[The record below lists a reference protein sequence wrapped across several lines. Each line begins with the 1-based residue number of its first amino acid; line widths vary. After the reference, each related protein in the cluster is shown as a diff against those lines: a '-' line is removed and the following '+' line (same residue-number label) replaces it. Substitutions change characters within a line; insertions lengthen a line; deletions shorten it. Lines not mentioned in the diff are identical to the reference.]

1 MTTVVFKTPIYDQS
15 IALGSNPRVTT
26 FFGAKHLQTRP
37 TFAPI
42 ALFWCAKRRALSLAA
57 VALLAGCA
65 TTPPPS
71 ATQPSVVE
79 LSIFSINDF
88 HGHIQPKSPIPLS
101 PRLPDPVTG
110 EIKAQPAGG
119 VAYLATV
126 LNGLRAQRP
135 NQVFVAAGDLVG
147 ASPQLSSMLKDEP
160 TLSAMGDLGLLAS
173 SLGNHELDA
182 GLPELLRKARGECAP
197 AGCAWP
203 EFKGASFPYLAA
215 NMFDTVSGKRLLPS
229 HVFKDVGGLKIAF
242 VGAVTRD
249 TPRVISPRSI
259 VGLRFADEADTLNAL
274 VPELR
279 AAGAQVLVAIM
290 HEGAVH
296 EGGANDPS
304 YACPSL
310 KGRGVDIA
318 QRLDPAYAIIVS
330 GHTHQAYTCKINGR
344 LLVQAGSFGG
354 WLTESRLKLDTTGR
368 VLEAEA
374 INHPV
379 LQGAYAPNPAFAA
392 MVQRAAALT
401 TAAREKPVA
410 MLTTGA
416 KRSTTPPYGDS
427 PLGNLVADAH
437 LAHGIKNAKADV
449 GFTNSGGIR
458 ADLTVEPGRM
468 VTMSD
473 LFAIQPFSNELIA
486 LTITGTQLQEL
497 IRRALPRRPGP
508 ASLQVSHN
516 LAYQWSQVEGAAPVL
531 ESITFE
537 GKPLNLARDYR
548 VVVNSF
554 TAEGGDDLSVLRQGR
569 DRVALGM
576 DIDALAEW
584 LIDNPKA
591 MDQIAPGRIV
601 KK

>member
-1 MTTVVFKTPIYDQS
+1 M
-15 IALGSNPRVTT
+15 L
-26 FFGAKHLQTRP
+26 
-37 TFAPI
+37 
-42 ALFWCAKRRALSLAA
+42 
-57 VALLAGCA
+57 ALLAGCA
-65 TTPPPS
+65 TTPPPL
-71 ATQPSVVE
+71 APAPSVIE

-110 EIKAQPAGG
+110 EIKPQAAGG

-126 LNGLRAQRP
+126 LDGLRAQRP
-135 NQVFVAAGDLVG
+135 NHVFVAAGDLLG

-160 TLSAMGDLGLLAS
+160 TISAMGDLGLLAS

-182 GLPELLRKARGECAP
+182 GLPELLRKSRGECAP
-197 AGCAWP
+197 GGCAWP

-215 NMFDTVSGKRLLPS
+215 NMFETASGKRVLPS
-229 HVFKDVGGLKIAF
+229 HILKEVGGLKIAF

-296 EGGANDPS
+296 EGGANDS
-304 YACPSL
+304 DYVCPGL
-310 KGRGVDIA
+310 QGRGVDIA
-318 QRLDPAYAIIVS
+318 KRLDPAYALIIS
-330 GHTHQAYTCKINGR
+330 GHTHRAYTCKVDGR

-354 WLTESRLKLDTTGR
+354 WLTESRLKLDATGR
-368 VLEAEA
+368 VLDAQA

-392 MVQRAAALT
+392 LVQRAAALT

-410 MLTTGA
+410 MLTRGA
-416 KRSTTPPYGDS
+416 QRSTTTPYGDS
-427 PLGNLVADAH
+427 SLGNLVADAH
-437 LAHGIKNAKADV
+437 LAHGVKNGKADV
-449 GFTNSGGIR
+449 AFTNSGGIR
-458 ADLTVEPGRM
+458 ADLTIEPGRK

-473 LFAIQPFSNELIA
+473 LFAIQPFGNELIA
-486 LTITGTQLQEL
+486 LTISGSQLQEL
-497 IRRALPRRPGP
+497 VRKALPKRPGP

-516 LAYQWSQVEGAAPVL
+516 LRYEWSQAVGAEPVL
-531 ESITFE
+531 ESISFE
-537 GKPLNLARDYR
+537 GKPLDLGRDYR

-554 TAEGGDDLSVLRQGR
+554 TAEGGDNLSVLRQGR

-584 LIDNPKA
+584 LIENPKA
-591 MDQIAPGRIV
+591 MEQIEPGRIV

>member
-1 MTTVVFKTPIYDQS
+1 MKQRRFIAPIQCVLTY
-15 IALGSNPRVTT
+15 ALGFSLVT
-26 FFGAKHLQTRP
+26 
-37 TFAPI
+37 
-42 ALFWCAKRRALSLAA
+42 
-57 VALLAGCA
+57 LLTACA
-65 TTPPPS
+65 TSSPPTLESSPS
-71 ATQPSVVE
+71 AIE

-88 HGHIQPKSPIPLS
+88 HGHIQPKSPTPLS

-110 EIKAQPAGG
+110 EIKPQAAGG

-126 LNGLRAQRP
+126 IDKLRAQRP
-135 NQVFVAAGDLVG
+135 NHVFVAAGDLLG
-147 ASPQLSSMLKDEP
+147 ASPQLSSLLKDEP
-160 TLSAMGDLGLLAS
+160 TISAMGDLGLLAS

-182 GLPELLRKARGECAP
+182 GLPELLRKARGECGTG
-197 AGCAWP
+197 GCVWP

-215 NMFDTVSGKRLLPS
+215 NMFEADTGKRMLPS
-229 HVFKDVGGLKIAF
+229 HIFKEIAGLKVAF

-249 TPRVISPRSI
+249 TPRVISPKAI
-259 VGLRFADEADTLNAL
+259 VGLRFGDEADTLNAL

-304 YACPSL
+304 YACPTL
-310 KGRGVDIA
+310 QGRGVDIA
-318 QRLDPAYAIIVS
+318 KRLDPAYAIIIS

-354 WLTESRLKLDTTGR
+354 WLTESRLKLDPTGK
-368 VLEAEA
+368 VLDAQA

-392 MVQRAAALT
+392 LVQRAAALT
-401 TAAREKPVA
+401 TAVREKPVA
-410 MLTTGA
+410 LLTRGA
-416 KRSTTPPYGDS
+416 QRSASAPYGDS

-437 LAHGIKNAKADV
+437 LAHGRKHAKADIAM
-449 GFTNSGGIR
+449 TNSGGIR
-458 ADLTVEPGRM
+458 ADLAVEAGRM

-473 LFAIQPFSNELIA
+473 LFAIQPFGNNLVA
-486 LTITGTQLQEL
+486 LTISGSQLQEL
-497 IRRALPRRPGP
+497 IRKALPKRPGP

-516 LAYQWSQVEGAAPVL
+516 LGYQWSQTAGADPVL
-531 ESITFE
+531 ESVTFE
-537 GKPLNLARDYR
+537 GKPLDLARDYR

-554 TAEGGDDLSVLRQGR
+554 TADGGDNLSVLRQGR
-569 DRVALGM
+569 DRATLGM

-584 LIDNPKA
+584 LAENPKA
-591 MDQIAPGRIV
+591 MENIAPGRIV

>member
-1 MTTVVFKTPIYDQS
+1 MTTVVFQTPTYDLP
-15 IALGSNPRVTT
+15 ADAWCHPPAPPL
-26 FFGAKHLQTRP
+26 FGAKPLKLHP
-37 TFAPI
+37 FIAPI
-42 ALFWCAKRRALSLAA
+42 RCVFTYALGFSLITVLTA
-57 VALLAGCA
+57 CA
-65 TTPPPS
+65 TSPPPTLES
-71 ATQPSVVE
+71 SPPNIE

-88 HGHIQPKSPIPLS
+88 HGHIQPKSPTPLS

-110 EIKAQPAGG
+110 EIKPQPAGG

-126 LNGLRAQRP
+126 LDKLRAQRT
-135 NQVFVAAGDLVG
+135 NHVFVAAGDLVG
-147 ASPQLSSMLKDEP
+147 ASPQMSSMLKDEP
-160 TLSAMGDLGLLAS
+160 TLSAMGELGLLAS

-182 GLPELLRKARGECAP
+182 GLPELLRKTRGECA
-197 AGCAWP
+197 ASGCAWP
-203 EFKGASFPYLAA
+203 EFKGAGFPYLAA
-215 NMFDTVSGKRLLPS
+215 NMFDTASGKRVLPS
-229 HVFKDVGGLKIAF
+229 HVMKEIGGLKVAF

-296 EGGANDPS
+296 EGGPNDRS
-304 YACPSL
+304 YTCPGL
-310 KGRGVDIA
+310 QGRGVDIA
-318 QRLDPAYAIIVS
+318 KRLDPAYAIIVS

-344 LLVQAGSFGG
+344 LMVQAGSFGG
-354 WLTESRLKLDTTGR
+354 WLTESRLTLDTTGR
-368 VLEAEA
+368 VLDAQA

-392 MVQRAAALT
+392 LVQRAAALT
-401 TAAREKPVA
+401 ISAREKPVA
-410 MLTTGA
+410 LLTRGA
-416 KRSTTPPYGDS
+416 QRSATAPFGDS

-437 LAHGIKNAKADV
+437 LAHGKKHAKADLAM
-449 GFTNSGGIR
+449 TNSGGIR
-458 ADLTVEPGRM
+458 ADLTVEPGRI

-486 LTITGTQLQEL
+486 LTISGSQLREL
-497 IRRALPRRPGP
+497 IHKALPKRPGP

-516 LAYQWSQVEGAAPVL
+516 LRYQWSQAPGAEPVL
-531 ESITFE
+531 ESVTFE
-537 GKPLNLARDYR
+537 GKPLDLARDYR

-554 TAEGGDDLSVLRQGR
+554 TADGGDNLSVLRQGR
-569 DRVALGM
+569 DRATLGM

-584 LIDNPKA
+584 LVNNPKA
-591 MDQIAPGRIV
+591 MEQIEPGRIV

>member
-1 MTTVVFKTPIYDQS
+1 MTTVVFQTPIYDLT
-15 IALGSNPRVTT
+15 ADVCCHPPATP
-26 FFGAKHLQTRP
+26 FFGANPLKPHH
-37 TFAPI
+37 FIAPFKCI
-42 ALFWCAKRRALSLAA
+42 FTSTLGFSL
-57 VALLAGCA
+57 VALLTACA
-65 TTPPPS
+65 TPPPTTLES
-71 ATQPSVVE
+71 TPSTIE
-79 LSIFSINDF
+79 LSIFSLNDF
-88 HGHIQPKSPIPLS
+88 HGHIQPKSPTPLM
-101 PRLPDPVTG
+101 PRLPDPKTG
-110 EIKAQPAGG
+110 EVKPQAAGG

-126 LNGLRAQRP
+126 LNDLRAQRK
-135 NQVFVAAGDLVG
+135 NHVFVAAGDLLG

-160 TLSAMGDLGLLAS
+160 TLSALGELGLLAS

-182 GLPELLRKARGECAP
+182 GLPELLRKTRGECAVG
-197 AGCAWP
+197 GCVWP

-215 NMFDTVSGKRLLPS
+215 NMFDADSGKRILPS
-229 HVFKDVGGLKIAF
+229 HVIKDIGGLKVAF

-249 TPRVISPRSI
+249 TPRVISPRAI
-259 VGLRFADEADTLNAL
+259 VGLRFGDEADTLNAL

-279 AAGAQVLVAIM
+279 AAGAQVLVAMM

-296 EGGANDPS
+296 EGGANDRS
-304 YACPSL
+304 YACPGL
-310 KGRGVDIA
+310 QGRGVDIA
-318 QRLDPAYAIIVS
+318 KRLDPAYAIIVS

-392 MVQRAAALT
+392 LVQRAAALT
-401 TAAREKPVA
+401 TAAREIPVA
-410 MLTTGA
+410 LLTRGA
-416 KRSTTPPYGDS
+416 QRSATAPFGDS

-437 LAHGIKNAKADV
+437 LAHGKKHAKADMAM
-449 GFTNSGGIR
+449 TNSGGIR

-473 LFAIQPFSNELIA
+473 LFAIQPFSNNLIA
-486 LTITGTQLQEL
+486 LTITGGQLQEL
-497 IRRALPRRPGP
+497 IRKALPKRPGP

-516 LAYQWSQVEGAAPVL
+516 LRYQWSQAAGAEPVL
-531 ESITFE
+531 ESVTFE
-537 GKPLNLARDYR
+537 GKPLDLARDYR

-554 TAEGGDDLSVLRQGR
+554 TADGGDNLSVLRQGR
-569 DRVALGM
+569 DRATLGM

-584 LIDNPKA
+584 LAENPKA
-591 MDQIAPGRIV
+591 LEQIEPGRIT

>member
-1 MTTVVFKTPIYDQS
+1 MKSHPFIAPIQCAFTY
-15 IALGSNPRVTT
+15 ALG
-26 FFGAKHLQTRP
+26 F
-37 TFAPI
+37 
-42 ALFWCAKRRALSLAA
+42 SLIT
-57 VALLAGCA
+57 LLTACA
-65 TTPPPS
+65 TPVPPTLESSPS
-71 ATQPSVVE
+71 NIE

-88 HGHIQPKSPIPLS
+88 HGHIQPKSPTPLS

-110 EIKAQPAGG
+110 EIKPQPAGG

-126 LNGLRAQRP
+126 IDKLRAQRP
-135 NQVFVAAGDLVG
+135 NHVFVAAGDLLG
-147 ASPQLSSMLKDEP
+147 ASPQLSSLLKDEP
-160 TLSAMGDLGLLAS
+160 TISAMGDLGLVAS

-182 GLPELLRKARGECAP
+182 GLPELLRKTRGECGTG
-197 AGCAWP
+197 GCVWP

-215 NMFDTVSGKRLLPS
+215 NMFEAESGKLILPS
-229 HVFKDVGGLKIAF
+229 HVFKDIAGLKVAF

-249 TPRVISPRSI
+249 TPRVISPKAI
-259 VGLRFADEADTLNAL
+259 VGLRFGDEADTLNAL

-304 YACPSL
+304 YACPGL
-310 KGRGVDIA
+310 QGRGVDIA
-318 QRLDPAYAIIVS
+318 KRLDPAYAMIVS

-354 WLTESRLKLDTTGR
+354 WLTESRLKLDTTGK
-368 VLEAEA
+368 VLDAQA

-392 MVQRAAALT
+392 LVQRAAALT
-401 TAAREKPVA
+401 TAVRDKPVA
-410 MLTTGA
+410 LLTRGA
-416 KRSTTPPYGDS
+416 QRSASAPYGDS

-437 LAHGIKNAKADV
+437 LAHGKKHANADMAM
-449 GFTNSGGIR
+449 TNSGGIR
-458 ADLTVEPGRM
+458 ADLTVEAGRM

-473 LFAIQPFSNELIA
+473 LFAIQPFGNNLVA
-486 LTITGTQLQEL
+486 LTISGSQLQEL
-497 IRRALPRRPGP
+497 VRKALPKRAGP

-516 LAYQWSQVEGAAPVL
+516 LRYQWSQAAGAEPVL
-531 ESITFE
+531 ESVTFE
-537 GKPLNLARDYR
+537 GKPLDLARDYR

-554 TAEGGDDLSVLRQGR
+554 TADGGDNLSVLRQGR
-569 DRVALGM
+569 DRATLGM

-584 LIDNPKA
+584 LVENPKA
-591 MDQIAPGRIV
+591 MEQIEPGRIV